1 VHTTQYAEQYT
12 SNCWQVVR
20 NLDIT
25 LIPGRNEDVVVWVQ
39 GGIHGDEQE
48 AVLAVE
54 RYRQLARRQP
64 PPVSLK
70 VLCPANGPGFAARS
84 RVAPEDGL
92 DLNRCFPGSLDG
104 PATRQAAAA
113 IWAEVVT
120 CHGAVDIHS
129 SSDILVGVP
138 HAIVQEGSTRL
149 HQVGR
154 AAGVGSGLPVLW
166 SSKGSWLTGS
176 LIHAAASAGI
186 PSCLLDIGSSPPWGG
201 REGIETMMTAV
212 LEVYAAAARGT
223 QPTGDGQAPVPRH
236 EIGDPSWVES
246 PVTGWLVSVQ
256 EPGSMVEPG
265 ATLAVVWAGEGED
278 HPLRWDGPGP
288 GLVVTVRAQR
298 DVAAGTPLVSVV
310 ALEKPT

>member
-1 VHTTQYAEQYT
+1 VHTTQYAEPYA
-12 SNCWQVVR
+12 SNSWQIVST
-20 NLDIT
+20 LDVT

-54 RYRQLARRQP
+54 RYRQAARRQP

-92 DLNRCFPGSLDG
+92 DLNRCFPGDRSG
-104 PATRQAAAA
+104 SPTRQAAAA

-120 CHGAVDIHS
+120 CHGVVDIHS

-154 AAGVGSGLPVLW
+154 AAGVASGLPVLW
-166 SSKGSWLTGS
+166 SSKGAWLTGS
-176 LIHAAASAGI
+176 LIHATAAAGI
-186 PSCLLDIGSSPPWGG
+186 PSCLLDIGSSRPWAG
-201 REGIETMMTAV
+201 RGAIETMMTAV
-212 LEVYAAAARGT
+212 LHAYAAAARGT
-223 QPTGDGQAPVPRH
+223 QPTVAGEARAPRY

-246 PVTGWLVSVQ
+246 PVTGWLLSVA
-256 EPGSMVEPG
+256 EPGSLIEPG

-278 HPLRWDGPGP
+278 HPLRWGGPGP

-298 DVAAGTPLVSVV
+298 DVSAGTPLVSVA
-310 ALEKPT
+310 ALEKLA